1 MGSVR
6 QGKGKFRLA
15 PVSEPPMKK
24 VLEDALKEFRQ
35 ALADRGVYKN
45 NHRDLERAYNG
56 ARDFVDFLLEGPW
69 ALEKGR
75 RRPKLGSQSEGRL

>member
-1 MGSVR
+1 MASVN
-6 QGKGKFRLA
+6 QGKDKFRLV
-15 PVSEPPMKK
+15 PTSDVPMKR

-35 ALADRGVYKN
+35 ALTDRGVYKKDHQN
-45 NHRDLERAYNG
+45 LERAYNG

-75 RRPKLGSQSEGRL
+75 RRPKIS